1 MNLEN
6 QLKILSKTFED
17 KKVRTMWNQN
27 EEKYYISVVDIII
40 ALTDSE
46 YQSARNY
53 WEVTKTRLKKEM
65 SRLQIVTN

>member
-1 MNLEN
+1 MEN

-53 WEVTKTRLKKEM
+53 WKVTKTRLKKEM

>member
-1 MNLEN
+1 
-6 QLKILSKTFED
+6 
-17 KKVRTMWNQN
+17 MWNQN
-27 EEKYYISVVDIII
+27 EEKYYINVVDIIT